1 MWLLLAAENAEPRHR
16 VRMGKI
22 LNFTAA
28 SMSPEQIE
36 EARTRARRCIENKFK
51 GC

>member
-1 MWLLLAAENAEPRHR
+1 
-16 VRMGKI
+16 MGKI

-28 SMSPEQIE
+28 SLTPAQVE
-36 EARTRARRCIENKFK
+36 EARTLARRCLDNAFK